1 MASTLPNAYAGG
13 TIKVDDDQWISI
25 GMGIRTK
32 LSTVQNGSAD
42 GQNYG
47 TDFNVDNARVYING
61 KIHKYVGF
69 TFNTE
74 CFNCAVGGG
83 GGQFAGNSNVGLIDA
98 IDSNVH
104 LLKVHLPYHESD
116 HVLGIAYNVLC
127 GGTCVQDIERLRQD
141 EVYLDAL
148 GAQRIPDPTTAGDF
162 CRRFDEAAIETLQA
176 AINETRVRVWRTQP
190 VEFFEEA
197 IIDAD
202 GTLAETTGECKQG
215 MDIAYN
221 GVWGYHPL
229 VLSLANTGEPLFLVN
244 RSGNRPSSEGAAAR
258 LDQARTLCR
267 GAGFQRITFRGDTD
281 FSQTQHLDR
290 WDGEA
295 VRFIF
300 GYDASA
306 GLIRRADALPATAWT
321 PLVRRP
327 AYTVETEPRQRPVNV
342 KAATI
347 VARAFKNFRL
357 EAEAVAEFPYQ
368 PTACARPYRMVVV
381 RKNISV
387 EQGDHRLFDQI
398 RYFFY
403 LTNDQE
409 TAAADV
415 VFLAN
420 DRCNQENLIDQ
431 LKHGVGATEMPVNT
445 LLSNWA
451 YMVMTALAWTL
462 KAWFALR
469 LPETG
474 RWAAPYAAEKAAVLR
489 MEFKAFLQAFMLI
502 PVQVVRTRRRLVFR
516 LLAWNPWQAVFLRGF
531 DQLHQPLRS

>member
-1 MASTLPNAYAGG
+1 MYRARNIQYEHSDRVRGLASGG
-13 TIKVDDDQWISI
+13 I
-25 GMGIRTK
+25 GAMHQLAQHT
-32 LSTVQNGSAD
+32 
-42 GQNYG
+42 
-47 TDFNVDNARVYING
+47 
-61 KIHKYVGF
+61 
-69 TFNTE
+69 
-74 CFNCAVGGG
+74 
-83 GGQFAGNSNVGLIDA
+83 GLVDA
-98 IDSNVH
+98 IDRHVQ
-104 LLKVHLPYHESD
+104 LLKVALPYHESD

-127 GGTCVQDIERLRQD
+127 GGTCLQDIELRRQD

-162 CRRFDEAAIETLQA
+162 CRRFDEPAIEALQA
-176 AINETRVRVWRTQP
+176 AINETRVRVWRAQP
-190 VEFFEEA
+190 AAFFDEA
-197 IIDAD
+197 VIDAD
-202 GTLAETTGECKQG
+202 GTLAETTGQCKEG

-229 VLSLANTGEPLFLVN
+229 VVSLANTQEPLFLVN
-244 RSGNRPSSEGAAAR
+244 RSGNRPSAEGAAER
-258 LDQARTLCR
+258 FDQAQALCR
-267 GAGFQRITFRGDTD
+267 AAGFQRVTFRGDTD
-281 FSQTQHLDR
+281 FSQTGHLDR
-290 WDGEA
+290 WDADG
-295 VRFIF
+295 VRFVF
-300 GYDASA
+300 GYDARA
-306 GLIRRADALPATAWT
+306 NVIGCADALPPSAWT

-327 AYTVETEPRQRPVNV
+327 PYAVQTEPRQRPVNV

-347 VARAFKNFRL
+347 VAREFKNFRL

-368 PTACARPYRMVVV
+368 PTACATAYRMVVV

-409 TAAADV
+409 TAAAQI

-420 DRCNQENLIDQ
+420 DRCQQENLIDQ
-431 LKHGVGATEMPVNT
+431 LKHGVGSMRMPVDT

-474 RWAAPYAAEKAAVLR
+474 RWAARYAAEKAAVLR
-489 MEFKAFLQAFMLI
+489 MEFKAFLNVFMRI
-502 PVQVVRTRRRLVFR
+502 PVQVVRTSRRLVFR
-516 LLAWNPWQAVFLRGF
+516 LLAWNPWQHIFLRGV
-531 DQLHQPLRS
+531 DQLHGPLRC

>member
-1 MASTLPNAYAGG
+1 MYTASNIQYEHSDRVRGLASGG
-13 TIKVDDDQWISI
+13 I
-25 GMGIRTK
+25 GAMQR
-32 LSTVQNGSAD
+32 LAQ
-42 GQNYG
+42 
-47 TDFNVDNARVYING
+47 
-61 KIHKYVGF
+61 H
-69 TFNTE
+69 
-74 CFNCAVGGG
+74 
-83 GGQFAGNSNVGLIDA
+83 VGLVETIDQH
-98 IDSNVH
+98 VEV
-104 LLKVHLPYHESD
+104 LKVHLPYHESD

-127 GGTCVQDIERLRQD
+127 GGTCLQDIEVRRQD

-162 CRRFDEAAIETLQA
+162 CRRFDETTIEALQS
-176 AINETRVRVWRTQP
+176 AINATRVRVWRAQP
-190 VEFFEEA
+190 AAFFEEA
-197 IIDAD
+197 FLDAD
-202 GTLAETTGECKQG
+202 GTLAETTGQCKEG
-215 MDIAYN
+215 MDITYD

-229 VLSLANTGEPLFLVN
+229 VVSLANTGEPLYLVN

-258 LDQARTLCR
+258 FDQARELCQA
-267 GAGFQRITFRGDTD
+267 AGFRRTTLRGDTD
-281 FSQTQHLDR
+281 FSQTEHLDR
-290 WDGEA
+290 WDTAG

-300 GYDASA
+300 GYDARA
-306 GLIRRADALPATAWT
+306 NLIRAADALPPRAWT
-321 PLVRRP
+321 ALVRRP
-327 AYTVETEPRQRPVNV
+327 AYEVQTAPRQRSANV
-342 KAATI
+342 KAAII
-347 VARAFKNFRL
+347 VEREFKNLRL

-368 PTACARPYRMVVV
+368 PVACTKAYRMVVV

-387 EQGDHRLFDQI
+387 EQGDQRLFDEI

-431 LKHGVGATEMPVNT
+431 LKHGVAATRMPVDT

-451 YMVMTALAWTL
+451 YMVMAALAWTL

-474 RWAAPYAAEKAAVLR
+474 RWGARYAAEKAAVLR
-489 MEFKAFLQAFMLI
+489 MEFKAFLHAFMLI
-502 PVQVVRTRRRLVFR
+502 PVQVVRTSRRFVFR

-531 DQLHQPLRS
+531 DQLRAPLRS